1 MEHEDCITDIDK
13 LHLLNSKLVKFYK
26 FDVPTKAKDIF
37 HPFYKNIFALHN
49 NETIEHEI
57 IIY

>member
-13 LHLLNSKLVKFYK
+13 LHLLNNKLVKFYK

-37 HPFYKNIFALHN
+37 HPLFFL
-49 NETIEHEI
+49 
-57 IIY
+57 